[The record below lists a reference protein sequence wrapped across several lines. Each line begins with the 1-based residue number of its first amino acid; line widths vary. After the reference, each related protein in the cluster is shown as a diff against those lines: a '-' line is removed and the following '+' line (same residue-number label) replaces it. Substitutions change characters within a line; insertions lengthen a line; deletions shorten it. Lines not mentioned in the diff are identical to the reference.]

1 MPLTSI
7 SGRRRSTS
15 STERTHGPAV
25 RAMRRSVTPG
35 ATTRELT
42 ASATASCAFT
52 NTGVLATVTSS
63 APRVVTLLLTRRTAH
78 HNLGAS
84 AARSLLPREIPMR
97 VPLSILSLL
106 AAIGLVMV
114 VPGVSHAQLTITL
127 EGSVRNN
134 AGEPVAGAVVAVV
147 NPATNERRAVNT
159 SDLGRFRVLGLG
171 PGRYEVTVR
180 AIGFEQE
187 SQTVELLLGQR
198 ANLVFDLEPSTT
210 QLTGVEVTADRTTTV
225 EVQRTSVSAPVVQ
238 QMIEQLPTIDRN
250 IMTLAAVTPGV
261 RGFAPQ
267 AGRALPSAGAMPE
280 LRFSNFYLDGIELKS
295 LFNGNLVGIPQT
307 GAPLPQEAV
316 QEFRVFIN
324 PYDAEYSHAGAYVIS
339 AESNRGTNETEGAI
353 FGFFQDQEMAAKTNF
368 QPTLPNFKRMQLGA
382 NLRGPLQRDRLFYAL
397 NYEVTDSDNI
407 IDVVPGRPTVNPSI
421 WDQYA
426 GPFKA
431 PNLNHNGFL
440 RATYTPSERNTFDFS
455 WALRYMTGE
464 SNFGPGT
471 PNVARNGGI
480 DQSY

>member
-1 MPLTSI
+1 MHP
-7 SGRRRSTS
+7 
-15 STERTHGPAV
+15 
-25 RAMRRSVTPG
+25 
-35 ATTRELT
+35 
-42 ASATASCAFT
+42 
-52 NTGVLATVTSS
+52 
-63 APRVVTLLLTRRTAH
+63 
-78 HNLGAS
+78 NLGAT
-84 AARSLLPREIPMR
+84 AVRSHPFREISMR
-97 VPLSILSLL
+97 IPSSILFLL
-106 AAIGLVMV
+106 TAVGVMIA
-114 VPGVSHAQLTITL
+114 VPAMSDAQLTITL
-127 EGSVRNN
+127 EGSVRNTS
-134 AGEPVAGAVVAVV
+134 GEPIAGAVVAVV
-147 NPATNERRAVNT
+147 RPATNERRGVNT
-159 SDLGRFRVLGLG
+159 NDLGRFRVLGLG
-171 PGRYEVTVR
+171 PGRYDVSVR
-180 AIGFEQE
+180 AIGYEPG

-198 ANLVFDLEPSTT
+198 ANLVFDLQAAAT
-210 QLTGVEVTADRTTTV
+210 QLAGVAVTADRTTTV

-307 GAPLPQEAV
+307 GAPLPQEAI

-339 AESNRGTNETEGAI
+339 AESNRGTNDRRGAV
-353 FGFFQDQEMAAKTNF
+353 FGFFQNQEMAAKTNF
-368 QPTLPNFKRMQLGA
+368 QPTLPNFKRIQLGA